1 MLDQNRGDP
10 WVVRRWRATQSAH
23 GNMGESLAWRIKV
36 YLQWTGWLQ
45 PFFCGSSGWEKREI
59 FICRFIIRFKYHI
72 LRFECVFERIEE
84 MRSKV
89 TLLFGVLGGN
99 FPGWIFGHDYR
110 SNTQDVSL

>member
-45 PFFCGSSGWEKREI
+45 SFFCGSSGWEKRDI
-59 FICRFIIRFKYHI
+59 FTGRFIIRFNDHI
-72 LRFECVFERIEE
+72 LRFECVFEKNRRNEKQSDSTF
-84 MRSKV
+84 RSV
-89 TLLFGVLGGN
+89 GGQ
-99 FPGWIFGHDYR
+99 FSGLDLIGQTR
-110 SNTQDVSL
+110 KM